1 MMITQIKSKQDLVKA
16 LGLKELTFIG
26 EYEAVNEDGLKTA
39 TDKAKALIR
48 QKKKLHIILIER
60 D

>member
-26 EYEAVNEDGLKTA
+26 EYEAVNDDGLKIA
-39 TDKAKALIR
+39 TDKAKTLIR
-48 QKKKLHIILIER
+48 NKKKLHIVIIER
-60 D
+60 A

>member
-26 EYEAVNEDGLKTA
+26 EFEAVNDNGLKIA
-39 TDKAKALIR
+39 SDKARTLIQ

-60 D
+60 E